1 MGRITG
7 IMIKDETIHERY
19 LRIQPTRTFDDLPN
33 TIKSKRRNQRSKDNN
48 ELWLEESRSIIRI
61 QDIVRHTNVWIKDD
75 NLSDPSFFEFSIQE
89 IIYTFNGYQR
99 IRSVSLRHKLPA
111 EYCINIPKPP
121 PNPNMKHFKIFV
133 DLYYDDF
140 GAFNKAYH
148 KLGGIYI
155 QLGNMNRELRRKL
168 RNHFLIGFVPFG
180 GESDDVL
187 REFISD
193 IKDLQNGI
201 LMEMR
206 DEQVWVT
213 AGFGMVTADLPQG
226 NDMAGIKRQNAEY
239 GCRTCKV
246 SQGQLA
252 NSKFDI
258 IQNRRYHHI
267 TDRIYDDIKA
277 TKNITSKERIARE
290 HGLRLSPNILD
301 ELSRD
306 HYVQTPQDPF
316 HCLAGLA
323 RRLFEH
329 LFKRE
334 LEVSGLEAFNN
345 VWRTFEIPSN

>member
-1 MGRITG
+1 
-7 IMIKDETIHERY
+7 
-19 LRIQPTRTFDDLPN
+19 
-33 TIKSKRRNQRSKDNN
+33 
-48 ELWLEESRSIIRI
+48 
-61 QDIVRHTNVWIKDD
+61 
-75 NLSDPSFFEFSIQE
+75 
-89 IIYTFNGYQR
+89 
-99 IRSVSLRHKLPA
+99 
-111 EYCINIPKPP
+111 
-121 PNPNMKHFKIFV
+121 
-133 DLYYDDF
+133 
-140 GAFNKAYH
+140 
-148 KLGGIYI
+148 
-155 QLGNMNRELRRKL
+155 
-168 RNHFLIGFVPFG
+168 
-180 GESDDVL
+180 L

-239 GCRTCKV
+239 GYRTCKV

-252 NSKFDI
+252 DSKFDI
-258 IQNRRYHHI
+258 IQNGRYHHI

-277 TKNITSKERIARE
+277 TKNITSKERITRE

-306 HYVQTPQDPF
+306 RHVQTPQDPF